1 MKKVLGLILEL
12 NPFHNGHKYFID
24 EAIKKVNPDIVI
36 AVTSGNY
43 TMRGEVSVIDKFTKA
58 KLLLEAG
65 IDLVL
70 ELPFISAI
78 NSADLFAL
86 NSISI
91 LSKFKITDLA
101 FGVELDNLDK
111 LLKMKDIIDSDSYNN
126 IIKEKLA
133 LGLSYSA
140 SSYKTLT
147 ELCKDDELI
156 NNFTLPNNTLGIQ
169 YLRSLDK
176 LNEKINIH
184 LIKRISNNY
193 YDKEATSSISSATSL
208 RVLLEENKSIED
220 FVPKF
225 NEKINYINPKLIEDN
240 LIFLLRYKFAT
251 TNIDDLKN
259 ILGVNEGIENRIN
272 NFIYKSTNYKEL
284 LENVQTKRYTAN
296 KIKRLFLHI
305 IMNTNIKYQNN
316 TNYYLRVL
324 AASNPGLAY
333 INKLPK
339 ATKAKIITTFKN
351 KENDELVNIEVQATK
366 IYGLITK
373 QPNIYLDEYKMPIIG
388 GRNDN

>member
-220 FVPKF
+220 FVPRF

>member
-225 NEKINYINPKLIEDN
+225 NEKINYINPKLIEGN